1 MWLSLAPP
9 PPPEPSFVAPAHPA
23 LGHIP
28 SLPRHPLT
36 HPPPLLQASG
46 THDGRTLLW
55 DMTRGSLIKEWQSHQ
70 ERVWALSMDDYH
82 VVSAGLDTR
91 VCVRSFRPADLRFN
105 RCVGGPSHKPR
116 GVPNTDLIL
125 TQVSQQKAIMPWAIV

>member
-1 MWLSLAPP
+1 MHDMHLYLFVHTCRGSPLPP
-9 PPPEPSFVAPAHPA
+9 PPARALICCSRAPCSGTHP
-23 LGHIP
+23 L
-28 SLPRHPLT
+28 SPRHPLT
-36 HPPPLLQASG
+36 PPPPLLQASG

-91 VCVRSFRPADLRFN
+91 VCVRSFLPADLRFN
-105 RCVGGPSHKPR
+105 RCVGGGLHTNP
-116 GVPNTDLIL
+116 GDG
-125 TQVSQQKAIMPWAIV
+125 QY